1 MSRAQL
7 LGLAMANTG
16 KNAKT
21 AGHGGAIRIA
31 LITADARPT
40 RCTSCPF
47 AIVSSIA
54 VRRESLRRS
63 QRNGVRPEFWK
74 R

>member
-21 AGHGGAIRIA
+21 AGHGGAMRVA
-31 LITADARPT
+31 LITANSPSA
-40 RCTSCPF
+40 RCTSCLF
-47 AIVSSIA
+47 AIVSAIA
-54 VRRESLRRS
+54 AWRESLRRS
-63 QRNGVRPEFWK
+63 QRSGVRPEL
-74 R
+74 